1 MLVST
6 LPSRRTWIDTRL
18 QDETQDNLVQAFK
31 SIEINNN
38 DLPLHPGYGLSR
50 KQVALRTN
58 FFPVIFPKGPF
69 YEYQISITPS
79 VSSNLMKWRIIQ
91 LAEDTLL
98 WQSNLAGYAIHDH
111 SSRLIAC
118 QHLSETLTVSILWY
132 PKNKHPPTP
141 GSSLPPEYTITFDF
155 VRELE
160 MDSLEK

>member
-1 MLVST
+1 
-6 LPSRRTWIDTRL
+6 
-18 QDETQDNLVQAFK
+18 VQAFK
-31 SIEINNN
+31 SVEINDN
-38 DLPLHPGYGLSR
+38 DLPLRPGYGLSG

-58 FFPVIFPKGPF
+58 FFPVTFPKGPF

-79 VSSNLMKWRIIQ
+79 VSSNLMKRRIIK

-98 WQSNLAGYAIHDH
+98 WQSNLAGHAVHDH

-118 QHLSETLTVSILWY
+118 QRLSDTLTVSVLWY
-132 PKNKHPPTP
+132 PEDKRPPAP
-141 GSSLPPEYTITFDF
+141 GSPPPPEYTITFNF